1 MNMKKFVKKPL
12 AIAVLMLASGGMV
25 NMVHAEPTV
34 INSKDISATKTVKEG
49 GSFSVEFKAT
59 ENEIVSGKLDAD
71 TPAFH
76 LVMSDSGEH
85 KGWNVRPTGASEGG
99 QMVST
104 DGTRVDLHT
113 NELSWDNDHW
123 WIDDGSERVEATFFL
138 AAGDEVKA
146 GEYQFT
152 GRVEEY
158 VE

>member
-85 KGWNVRPTGASEGG
+85 KGWNVRPTGASEEDRWFL
-99 QMVST
+99 QMVP
-104 DGTRVDLHT
+104 
-113 NELSWDNDHW
+113 ELTYIQMSYRG
-123 WIDDGSERVEATFFL
+123 ITT
-138 AAGDEVKA
+138 
-146 GEYQFT
+146 T
-152 GRVEEY
+152 GG
-158 VE
+158 